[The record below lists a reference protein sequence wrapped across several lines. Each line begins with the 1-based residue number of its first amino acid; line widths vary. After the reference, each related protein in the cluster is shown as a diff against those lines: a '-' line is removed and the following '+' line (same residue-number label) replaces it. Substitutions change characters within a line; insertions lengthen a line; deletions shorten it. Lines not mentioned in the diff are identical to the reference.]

1 MYNKGFTLIETLLVL
16 IISSILMY
24 SGLSLKGLNR
34 VNLTELFEST
44 VIHTQY
50 LSLFTH
56 SYQSMDDYSIT
67 FNEIGH
73 INEGKTLKINTVEVV
88 LQLVTGRIYEKGQYL
103 D

>member
-16 IISSILMY
+16 IISSILLY
-24 SGLSLKGLNR
+24 SGLKLKALNA
-34 VNLTELFEST
+34 VNPTELFEST

-50 LSLFTH
+50 LSLFKH